1 MMPGR
6 YGDIDYPRVTKL
18 GMLAGSTLFA
28 IGMLGE
34 LVGSALFGPL
44 PAWEHTLFFDLE
56 VIGVLLLLFVPF
68 VFGIALPLTE

>member
-1 MMPGR
+1 MPGR

-18 GMLAGSTLFA
+18 GMLAGATLFVV
-28 IGMLGE
+28 GLLGE
-34 LVGSALFGPL
+34 LVAPVVFGPL

-56 VIGVLLLLFVPF
+56 AFGVVLLLLVPF